1 MLNEQSL
8 NNNLNSLTEGID
20 TDKLTTF
27 INELS
32 FESEGFTYDKQTLTN
47 EIKQLYKQSFNEST
61 ACMNDHNKLIFPI
74 ANNSA
79 FLTIEYKLA
88 LGIEEFDVI
97 TVMDVYID

>member
-1 MLNEQSL
+1 MLKEQSL
-8 NNNLNSLTEGID
+8 NTNLNSLTEGID
-20 TDKLTTF
+20 TDVLTTF

-32 FESEGFTYDKQTLTN
+32 YEIEGFTYNKEDLIS

-61 ACMNDHNKLIFPI
+61 VCMNDHNKLIFPI

-88 LGIEEFDVI
+88 LGIKEFNVI
-97 TVMDVYID
+97 TVIDVYVD